1 MSYAMS
7 EPLQTA
13 VFNALRTDDA
23 LLSLVGTDIYD
34 AMPTGTLPAT
44 YVRLGAETVRDAS
57 DNVGSGALHRFTVSV
72 ITTEPGFA
80 GIKAVSGAISDVL
93 HGADLALSRGHLVAL
108 QFERAVAARRD
119 GGSTRQIDMRF
130 RARVSDD

>member
-13 VFNALRTDDA
+13 VFNALQTDET

-34 AMPTGTLPAT
+34 AMPSGTLPAT
-44 YVRLGAETVRDAS
+44 YVRLGAETAWDAS
-57 DNVGSGALHRFTVSV
+57 DNAGSGALHRFTVTV
-72 ITTEPGFA
+72 VTTEPGFA
-80 GIKAVSGAISDVL
+80 GAKAVSGAISDVL
-93 HGADLALSRGHLVAL
+93 HGADLPLSRGRLVIL
-108 QFERAVAARRD
+108 RFVQAVAARRD
-119 GGSTRQIDMRF
+119 GGSTRQIDLRF